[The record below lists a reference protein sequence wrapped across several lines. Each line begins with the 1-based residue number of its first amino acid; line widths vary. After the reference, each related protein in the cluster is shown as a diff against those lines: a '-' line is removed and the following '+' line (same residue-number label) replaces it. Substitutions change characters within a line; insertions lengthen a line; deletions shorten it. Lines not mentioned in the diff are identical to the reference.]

1 MICQIQRTLIQGF
14 SSATST
20 GNPRK
25 DGRWLIP
32 EKVDCTI
39 VSLDA
44 QVRMERQVWNSRPPV
59 YVVCCDQTRGLVARL
74 VHVLLE

>member
-1 MICQIQRTLIQGF
+1 MICQIPRTLIQGF

-32 EKVDCTI
+32 EEVDCTI